1 MHIVVQVIQV
11 ISNIEVYNF
20 KYCAHTFYLLSV
32 DKAFSALYY
41 IMYSVA
47 YT

>member
-20 KYCAHTFYLLSV
+20 KYCAHILPVISW
-32 DKAFSALYY
+32 
-41 IMYSVA
+41 
-47 YT
+47 